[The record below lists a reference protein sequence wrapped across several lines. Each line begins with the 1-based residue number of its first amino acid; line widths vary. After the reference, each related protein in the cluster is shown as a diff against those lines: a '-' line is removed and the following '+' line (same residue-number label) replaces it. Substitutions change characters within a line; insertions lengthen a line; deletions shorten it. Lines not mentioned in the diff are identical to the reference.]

1 MKVSVILKE
10 DKNDS
15 FGDKKKHCFFL
26 NSIIVSPNDSKLK
39 NPIVRHN
46 IYNFLTSKENF
57 KLCPDSLS
65 TDFAN
70 IALAVYSID
79 QVTNRDD
86 FGHYGWSRYFELNI
100 PVYNFEKWTSVKEK
114 LEQTLSFLSGDKWLL
129 NFRVCRNPF
138 PSFSLSEFSAKR
150 VCLFSG
156 GMDSFIGITD
166 LASNNDSLATVS
178 HHKGGNSG
186 ELSTQKE
193 LIDLL
198 KKEFKNKDIL
208 PYYFFVQA
216 NKNDILIGERTQR
229 ARSILFIA
237 LALLVSNSSGPT
249 TKVIIPENG
258 LISLN
263 LPLTP
268 ARGGSHSTKTT
279 HPKYISSL
287 NEIFKSV
294 GIKNE
299 VVNPYRFM
307 TKGEMF
313 SKAKLPK
320 FVLKN
325 IDRTL
330 SCSKPGYYQQWK
342 GAKNRQCGH
351 CVPCIIRR
359 SSMHILKKDFSKNY
373 VKDVISSKQKFT
385 DYNAFKIAIARYS
398 NKNKIRLAFLKHGFM
413 NVPEYDLKR
422 YVSMYHRGLKE
433 VKKFIN
439 QT

>member
-1 MKVSVILKE
+1 MKISVVLKE
-10 DKNDS
+10 DKNDNY
-15 FGDKKKHCFFL
+15 GDKEKENFFL
-26 NSIIVSPNDSKLK
+26 NSIIVAPNDSKLK

-46 IYNFLTSKENF
+46 IYNFLTSKENY

-79 QVTNRDD
+79 QIAGRSDL
-86 FGHYGWSRYFELNI
+86 GYYGWSRYFELNI
-100 PVYNFEKWTSVKEK
+100 PVYNYKSWVAVREEFEK
-114 LEQTLSFLSGDKWLL
+114 TLSFLSGDKWLL
-129 NFRVCRNPF
+129 KFRVCKNPF
-138 PSFSLSEFSAKR
+138 PNFSLSEFSAKR

-166 LASNNDSLATVS
+166 LISNTDRLATVS

-193 LIDLL
+193 LVDLL
-198 KKEFKNKDIL
+198 KKEFKKKEIL
-208 PYYFFVQA
+208 PYYFYVQA
-216 NKNDILIGERTQR
+216 NKNEILKGERTQR

-237 LALLVSNSSGPT
+237 LALLVANSSGPK
-249 TKVIIPENG
+249 TKVIVPENG
-258 LISLN
+258 FISLN

-279 HPKYISSL
+279 HPKYLSSL
-287 NEIFKSV
+287 NHIFTTV

-299 VVNPYRFM
+299 IVNPYRFM

-313 SKAKLPK
+313 SNSKLPN
-320 FVLKN
+320 FVSKH
-325 IDRTL
+325 ITKTL

-359 SSMHILKKDFSKNY
+359 SSMYLLKKDSPKNY

-398 NKNKIRLAFLKHGFM
+398 NKDKIRLAFLKQGFM
-413 NVPEYDLKR
+413 NIPEYDLKR
-422 YVSMYHRGLKE
+422 YVNMYQRGLKE
-433 VKKFIN
+433 VRSFII
-439 QT
+439 QK